1 MLTQNLIK
9 ILSSH
14 VIKKPVHAYY
24 YDINLCLDIVLRKQI
39 VYLHAFIPVFL
50 SGSVL
55 TSFYIVMKYLEVLL
69 YKNKIHL

>member
-1 MLTQNLIK
+1 MK
-9 ILSSH
+9 
-14 VIKKPVHAYY
+14 
-24 YDINLCLDIVLRKQI
+24 
-39 VYLHAFIPVFL
+39 VFL